1 MVLLKL
7 LPSPI
12 ARFLVHTGLV
22 SRLSSFF
29 RYASRSLSDV
39 VSELTQN
46 KDLRA
51 VMSYIFGTY
60 GEMIQFSDL
69 TKKSCGLMCF
79 LCISSQ
85 KPYYNSQLLTF
96 FSFCVGLNR

>member
-7 LPSPI
+7 IPSPL
-12 ARFLVHTGLV
+12 AKFLVHTGLAV
-22 SRLSSFF
+22 RLSSFF
-29 RYASRSLSDV
+29 RYASRSLTDV

-60 GEMIQFSDL
+60 GEMIQLSDL
-69 TKKSCGLMCF
+69 WFHVFPLYF
-79 LCISSQ
+79 E
-85 KPYYNSQLLTF
+85 P
-96 FSFCVGLNR
+96 

>member
-7 LPSPI
+7 LPTPL
-12 ARFLVHTGLV
+12 AKFLVHTGLA

-29 RYASRSLSDV
+29 RYASRSLTDV

-69 TKKSCGLMCF
+69 TENVWF
-79 LCISSQ
+79 HV
-85 KPYYNSQLLTF
+85 
-96 FSFCVGLNR
+96 FSLYF